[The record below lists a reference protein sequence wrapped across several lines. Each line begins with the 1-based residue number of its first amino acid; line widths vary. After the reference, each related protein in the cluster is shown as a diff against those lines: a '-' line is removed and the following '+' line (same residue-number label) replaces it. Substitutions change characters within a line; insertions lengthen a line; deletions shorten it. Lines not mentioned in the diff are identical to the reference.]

1 MTGKARANMKALR
14 QQVIDNAVAHG
25 VDRKAVTAYIDKLFK
40 IPKTIPPT
48 KLDAD
53 TKAAN
58 SKIAATQK
66 ASDKVATARMIYVG
80 AGNTKAMPVLRD
92 TQAASDRVAK
102 SRLIYL
108 AADGSRAIGVIRSVQ
123 GAVNS
128 LHGKDIGISVTT
140 SYHTNGSPALQN
152 NANRLA
158 GRADGGTIEGHA
170 FGGTVGGNGGPRADD
185 QPFMG
190 PRGLVMLSSGEEVI
204 KNGPAQKYRPLLKA
218 INSGK
223 FASGGTIGAAGA
235 APDMNEIMALF
246 SAGLVTAADVAAARA
261 KIAPAKKSV
270 TTATTSL
277 HNYRVADGAAAR
289 SVRAARA
296 NLADVLDGSMVGSG
310 KRRHHVGP
318 TAKERHAAED
328 RLTSALERQKK
339 VNGQVSAAEDKL
351 AAARRSVTSATRTA
365 NTLEARYRTPALDQF
380 KSATRVSN
388 RLSASFLRNLTTLAS
403 RGFTTLSRS
412 LLEDGSPQAQT
423 IAAQAVK
430 STAKAKSLEAD
441 LKASAKTDTALKA
454 LDDKLNGV
462 NQPAPKPKPTVVLK
476 PGESVTVGGQTFRGS
491 PTTVPVASRSGAAQP
506 GYGHTDLSPNT
517 IRQLV
522 HAIASRPL
530 HIDGRSLAQPM
541 NTQLVRGIR

>member
-1 MTGKARANMKALR
+1 M
-14 QQVIDNAVAHG
+14 
-25 VDRKAVTAYIDKLFK
+25 
-40 IPKTIPPT
+40 
-48 KLDAD
+48 
-53 TKAAN
+53 AAN

-80 AGNTKAMPVLRD
+80 AGNTKAMPVIAA
-92 TQAASDRVAK
+92 TQSASDRVAK

-108 AADGSRAIGVIRSVQ
+108 AANNSGAIGVIRATQ
-123 GAVNS
+123 GAVDAM
-128 LHGKDIGISVTT
+128 HGKRIDITVVTNRIAGT
-140 SYHTNGSPALQN
+140 DSGDVIGHGSRTTNS
-152 NANRLA
+152 R
-158 GRADGGTIEGHA
+158 DGGTIEGHA

-223 FASGGTIGAAGA
+223 FAAGGTIGAAGA
-235 APDMNEIMALF
+235 APDMAEIMALF

-277 HNYRVADGAAAR
+277 HNYRVSAGAAGR

-310 KRRHHVGP
+310 KHRHHVGP

-328 RLTSALERQKK
+328 RLTSALEHQRK

-351 AAARRSVTSATRTA
+351 AAARKGVTKATKDA
-365 NTLEARYRTPALDQF
+365 NALAARYKTPAIDQF
-380 KSATRVSN
+380 KSATKTSN
-388 RLSASFLRNLTTLAS
+388 KMSSSFLANLTTLAS
-403 RGFTTLSRS
+403 RGFAKLARS

-430 STAKAKSLEAD
+430 STVKAKGLEAD
-441 LKASAKTDTALKA
+441 LKASAKTESGLQA

-462 NQPAPKPKPTVVLK
+462 NQPPAQLKAVTLK
-476 PGESVTVGGQTFRGS
+476 PGESLTIGGQVIKGS
-491 PTTVPVASRSGAAQP
+491 PTTVGAGARVGSGPAA
-506 GYGHTDLSPNT
+506 YGRTELGPDT
-517 IRQLV
+517 IRSLV
-522 HAIASRPL
+522 AAMSQVKL
-530 HIDGRSLAQPM
+530 GLDGKVVS
-541 NTQLVRGIR
+541 TVVGTELVRGLR